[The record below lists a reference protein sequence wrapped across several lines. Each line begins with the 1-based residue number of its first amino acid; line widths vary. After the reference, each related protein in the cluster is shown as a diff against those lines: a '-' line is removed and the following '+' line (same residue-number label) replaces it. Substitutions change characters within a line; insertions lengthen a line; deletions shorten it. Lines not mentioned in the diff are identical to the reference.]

1 MKDTT
6 LQIITSRLSAT
17 EHEIRTLLENAE
29 EQTFSHKDIIVH
41 EGESNSNL
49 YIITRGVWR
58 AYTFKDGS
66 EATLWFA
73 GEGEIAFST
82 WGYVANIPS
91 RLTLEAVTDSEAYCL
106 TKEQLEQLY
115 RSSVQLANLGRR
127 ILENFMLE
135 IEISWLDSYNR
146 TAFERYVMLLQKQPE
161 IIQSVPLKH
170 IASYLGVT
178 AQSLS
183 RIRAQLVRLTESTP
197 PLP

>member
-1 MKDTT
+1 
-6 LQIITSRLSAT
+6 
-17 EHEIRTLLENAE
+17 
-29 EQTFSHKDIIVH
+29 
-41 EGESNSNL
+41 
-49 YIITRGVWR
+49 
-58 AYTFKDGS
+58 
-66 EATLWFA
+66 
-73 GEGEIAFST
+73 
-82 WGYVANIPS
+82 
-91 RLTLEAVTDSEAYCL
+91 
-106 TKEQLEQLY
+106 
-115 RSSVQLANLGRR
+115 
-127 ILENFMLE
+127 MLE